1 MFMKKAFLIAA
12 LAAAPAVV
20 LAYEPVTCTTKNKTQ
35 PIITSIDSASQ
46 FCTFMTGY
54 GVAPVAPNEGCG
66 AVYCYGQQKNG
77 GLKMPDGYILST
89 NYLKNDTAQYVQVTG
104 CIDSSVWAQDPT
116 DDGGQMDSHGW
127 PYSCAGYKKFVSLLE
142 PATNTFCIRCCMTT
156 DNSDC
161 NTSISTKG
169 CWNVVPGVYT
179 MADGSACKP
188 PAGSPLAPNATATPT
203 GPIITT
209 GTATA
214 SIPGASGSSSAGAGA
229 GASVTA
235 SAGANPTNK
244 NAAGSLEA
252 SSATTLF
259 AGVAAALAAVAA
271 AAL

>member
-1 MFMKKAFLIAA
+1 MFLKKALLIAA
-12 LAAAPAVV
+12 IAAPIF
-20 LAYEPVTCTTKNKTQ
+20 AYEPVTCTTKNKTQ
-35 PIITSIDSASQ
+35 PIITSIDSANQ

-104 CIDSSVWAQDPT
+104 CINSAVWAQDPL

-127 PYSCAGYKKFVSLLE
+127 PYSCVGYKKFVSLLE
-142 PATNTFCIRCCMTT
+142 PATNTFCIRCCMST

-169 CWNVVPGVYT
+169 CWNVIPGVYT
-179 MADGSACKP
+179 MADGTACKP
-188 PAGSPLAPNATATPT
+188 PAGSPNATAT
-203 GPIITT
+203 PIITT

-214 SIPGASGSSSAGAGA
+214 SVPGGAT
-229 GASVTA
+229 VTA
-235 SAGANPTNK
+235 SSAGANPTNGSNGNK
-244 NAAGSLEA
+244 NAADSIM
-252 SSATTLF
+252 SSASTSLF
-259 AGVAAALAAVAA
+259 AGVAAALVAVAA

>member
-1 MFMKKAFLIAA
+1 MFMKKALLIAA
-12 LAAAPAVV
+12 LAAAPATV
-20 LAYEPVTCTTKNKTQ
+20 LAYEPVTCTTKNATQ
-35 PIITSIDSASQ
+35 PIITSIDSADQ

-104 CIDSSVWAQDPT
+104 CIDSAVWAQDPL

-142 PATNTFCIRCCMTT
+142 PATNTFCIRCCMST

-161 NTSISTKG
+161 NTSVSTKG
-169 CWNVVPGVYT
+169 CWNIIPGAYT
-179 MADGSACKP
+179 MADGSVCKP
-188 PAGSPLAPNATATPT
+188 PAGSPNSTVTPT
-203 GPIITT
+203 PIITT

-214 SIPGASGSSSAGAGA
+214 SIPGASGSVGTSVSV

-235 SAGANPTNK
+235 SSAQTNPTNK
-244 NAAGSLEA
+244 NAAASIGA

-259 AGVAAALAAVAA
+259 AGVAAALVAVAA

>member
-1 MFMKKAFLIAA
+1 MFMKKALLIAA
-12 LAAAPAVV
+12 IAAPVF
-20 LAYEPVTCTTKNKTQ
+20 AYEPVTCTTKNKTQ
-35 PIITSIDSASQ
+35 PIITSIDSANQ

-66 AVYCYGQQKNG
+66 AVYCYGEQKNG

-104 CIDSSVWAQDPT
+104 CINSAVWAQDPL

-142 PATNTFCIRCCMTT
+142 PATNTFCIRCCMST

-169 CWNVVPGVYT
+169 CWNVIPGVYT

-188 PAGSPLAPNATATPT
+188 PAGSPNATATP
-203 GPIITT
+203 PIITT

-214 SIPGASGSSSAGAGA
+214 SVPGG

-235 SAGANPTNK
+235 SSAGADSTNVNK
-244 NAAGSLEA
+244 NAAERVSMSA
-252 SSATTLF
+252 STSLF
-259 AGVAAALAAVAA
+259 AGVAAALVAVAA

>member
-1 MFMKKAFLIAA
+1 M
-12 LAAAPAVV
+12 AAPV
-20 LAYEPVTCTTKNKTQ
+20 LAYEPVTCTTKNQTQ
-35 PIITSIDSASQ
+35 PIITSIDSADQ

-104 CIDSSVWAQDPT
+104 CINSAVWAQDPL

-142 PATNTFCIRCCMTT
+142 PATNTFCIRCCMST

-169 CWNVVPGVYT
+169 CWNVIPGVYT

-188 PAGSPLAPNATATPT
+188 PAGSPYATATPVV
-203 GPIITT
+203 TT
-209 GTATA
+209 GTATGTTA
-214 SIPGASGSSSAGAGA
+214 AGATTSIAAGSSTGSPAGVSVNTNSA
-229 GASVTA
+229 
-235 SAGANPTNK
+235 NTNSNAK
-244 NAAGSLEA
+244 NAANRFE
-252 SSATTLF
+252 SAPLLVGISTTL
-259 AGVAAALAAVAA
+259 VAVLAATF
-271 AAL
+271 

>member
-1 MFMKKAFLIAA
+1 MFLKKALLIAA
-12 LAAAPAVV
+12 LAATPATV

-35 PIITSIDSASQ
+35 PIITSIDSADQ

-66 AVYCYGQQKNG
+66 AVYCHGQQTNG
-77 GLKMPDGYILST
+77 GFKMPDGYILST

-104 CIDSSVWAQDPT
+104 CIDSTVWAQDPK

-142 PATNTFCIRCCMTT
+142 PATNTFCIRCCMTE

-169 CWNVVPGVYT
+169 CWNVIPGVYT
-179 MADGSACKP
+179 MADGTACKP
-188 PAGSPLAPNATATPT
+188 PAGSPYANTTTTTTVAPSITA
-203 GPIITT
+203 T

-214 SIPGASGSSSAGAGA
+214 SNPSGSGGISITVTGSGAS
-229 GASVTA
+229 
-235 SAGANPTNK
+235 ANPTNK
-244 NAAGSLEA
+244 NAAESVTSSL
-252 SSATTLF
+252 F
-259 AGVAAALAAVAA
+259 VGVAAALVAVAA